1 MLARFFEKYLYYK
14 KKTHVLI
21 PFVKSP
27 DSQDIMK
34 FIIKSARPD
43 SVYDD
48 RDEKPAK
55 EPESQ

>member
-1 MLARFFEKYLYYK
+1 MLASFFEKYLYYK

-43 SVYDD
+43 CVYDY
-48 RDEKPAK
+48 RDEKPTKVA
-55 EPESQ
+55 